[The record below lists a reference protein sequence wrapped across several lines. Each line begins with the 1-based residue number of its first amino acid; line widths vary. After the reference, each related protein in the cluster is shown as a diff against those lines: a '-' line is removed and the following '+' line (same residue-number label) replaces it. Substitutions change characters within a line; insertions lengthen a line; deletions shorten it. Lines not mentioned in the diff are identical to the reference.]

1 MMELMREVR
10 SNEKMD
16 TIYCSDF
23 QCGSIMLWLESSFRG
38 IYSARYRHVS
48 SQFGCIWKGFRI
60 CCCLYGGNADRRCKV
75 WANHAVCITSGGLT
89 QEYLFLDPEQGWY
102 IRNEWQW
109 GGFVITASAEA
120 PTLES
125 LGLTELQAS
134 IPDMK
139 LMPYDQACY
148 DSMCRDDRHPAIEPG
163 ENQYYLQIPSDDYL
177 RDYDTIS
184 TLLRQNESLE
194 QVQDF
199 YLFIDGRK
207 AEERYF
213 SRGSLSCYSAEQLDL
228 QQEAGLEDSY
238 TASEQQDGT
247 TRYAIR
253 CETIGDLVRAVSCLE
268 QCDAISKMQFFQMG
282 SAYMLGEIS
291 SYPGDVDNDQDITL
305 SDATA
310 ILTKYTE
317 TAVGGTYT
325 FPIEDSLQALAQF
338 NADYNGD
345 GIIDLEDATAVLT
358 KYCESAVKK

>member
-1 MMELMREVR
+1 M
-10 SNEKMD
+10 
-16 TIYCSDF
+16 
-23 QCGSIMLWLESSFRG
+23 
-38 IYSARYRHVS
+38 
-48 SQFGCIWKGFRI
+48 
-60 CCCLYGGNADRRCKV
+60 
-75 WANHAVCITSGGLT
+75 
-89 QEYLFLDPEQGWY
+89 
-102 IRNEWQW
+102 
-109 GGFVITASAEA
+109 
-120 PTLES
+120 
-125 LGLTELQAS
+125 
-134 IPDMK
+134 
-139 LMPYDQACY
+139 
-148 DSMCRDDRHPAIEPG
+148 
-163 ENQYYLQIPSDDYL
+163 
-177 RDYDTIS
+177 
-184 TLLRQNESLE
+184 
-194 QVQDF
+194 
-199 YLFIDGRK
+199 FIDGRK

-268 QCDAISKMQFFQMG
+268 QCDAISKMEFFQMG

-317 TAVGGTYT
+317 TAVGGTYA
-325 FPIEDSLQALAQF
+325 FPVEDSLQALAQF

>member
-1 MMELMREVR
+1 MKKWIQSIAAISSAAVLCCGWNPVSAESILP
-10 SNEKMD
+10 D
-16 TIYCSDF
+16 TATYRASLAASGKASGYAAVYMVATPTEDAKYG
-23 QCGSIMLWLESSFRG
+23 QTTL
-38 IYSARYRHVS
+38 SASPVVD
-48 SQFGCIWKGFRI
+48 G
-60 CCCLYGGNADRRCKV
+60 V
-75 WANHAVCITSGGLT
+75 LT

-102 IRNEWQW
+102 VRNEWQW

-139 LMPYDQACY
+139 LMPYDQARY

-177 RDYDTIS
+177 WDYDTIS

-268 QCDAISKMQFFQMG
+268 QCDAISKMEFFQMG

-317 TAVGGTYT
+317 TAVGGTYA
-325 FPIEDSLQALAQF
+325 FPVEDSLQALAQF

>member
-1 MMELMREVR
+1 M
-10 SNEKMD
+10 KKW
-16 TIYCSDF
+16 I
-23 QCGSIMLWLESSFRG
+23 QSI
-38 IYSARYRHVS
+38 AAVS
-48 SQFGCIWKGFRI
+48 SAAVL
-60 CCCLYGGNADRRCKV
+60 CCGWNPVSAESILPDTATYRASLAASGKASGYASVYMVATPTEDAKYGKMMLS
-75 WANHAVCITSGGLT
+75 TSPVVDGVLT
-89 QEYLFLDPEQGWY
+89 QEYLFLDPELDWY
-102 IRNEWQW
+102 IRNEWKW

-139 LMPYDQACY
+139 LMPYDQARY
-148 DSMCRDDRHPAIEPG
+148 DSMCKDDRHPAIEPG

-247 TRYAIR
+247 IRYAIR

-317 TAVGGTYT
+317 TAVGGTYA
-325 FPIEDSLQALAQF
+325 FPVEDSLQALAQF

>member
-1 MMELMREVR
+1 M
-10 SNEKMD
+10 KKW
-16 TIYCSDF
+16 I
-23 QCGSIMLWLESSFRG
+23 QSI
-38 IYSARYRHVS
+38 AAVS
-48 SQFGCIWKGFRI
+48 SAAVL
-60 CCCLYGGNADRRCKV
+60 CCGWNPVSAESILPDTATYRASLAASGKASGYASVYMVATPTEDAKYGKMMLS
-75 WANHAVCITSGGLT
+75 TSPVVDGVLT
-89 QEYLFLDPEQGWY
+89 QEYLFLDPELDWY
-102 IRNEWQW
+102 IRNEWKW

-139 LMPYDQACY
+139 LMPYDQARY
-148 DSMCRDDRHPAIEPG
+148 DSMCKDDRHPAIEPG

-247 TRYAIR
+247 IRYAIR

>member
-1 MMELMREVR
+1 MKKWIQSIAAISGAAVLCCGWNPVSAESILPDTATYRASLAASGKASGYASVYMVATPTEDAKHGKLML
-10 SNEKMD
+10 S
-16 TIYCSDF
+16 
-23 QCGSIMLWLESSFRG
+23 
-38 IYSARYRHVS
+38 
-48 SQFGCIWKGFRI
+48 
-60 CCCLYGGNADRRCKV
+60 
-75 WANHAVCITSGGLT
+75 TSPVVDGVLT
-89 QEYLFLDPEQGWY
+89 QEYLFLDPELDWY

-139 LMPYDQACY
+139 LIPYDQTCY
-148 DSMCRDDRHPAIEPG
+148 DSMCKDDRHPAIEPG

-184 TLLRQNESLE
+184 TLLRQNESPE

-268 QCDAISKMQFFQMG
+268 QCDAISKMEFFQMG

-317 TAVGGTYT
+317 TAVGGTYA
-325 FPIEDSLQALAQF
+325 FPVEDSLQALAQF

>member
-1 MMELMREVR
+1 M
-10 SNEKMD
+10 KKW
-16 TIYCSDF
+16 I
-23 QCGSIMLWLESSFRG
+23 QSI
-38 IYSARYRHVS
+38 AAVS
-48 SQFGCIWKGFRI
+48 SAAVL
-60 CCCLYGGNADRRCKV
+60 CCGWNPVSAESILPDTATYRASLAASGKASGYASVYMVATPTEDAKYGKMMLS
-75 WANHAVCITSGGLT
+75 TSPVVDGVLT
-89 QEYLFLDPEQGWY
+89 QEYLFLDPELDWY

-139 LMPYDQACY
+139 LIPYDQTCY
-148 DSMCRDDRHPAIEPG
+148 DSMCKDDRHPAIEPG

-177 RDYDTIS
+177 WDYDTIS

-268 QCDAISKMQFFQMG
+268 QCDAISKMEFFQMG

>member
-1 MMELMREVR
+1 MKKWIQSIAAISSAAVLCCGWNPVSAESILP
-10 SNEKMD
+10 D
-16 TIYCSDF
+16 TATYRASLAASGKASGYAAVYMVATPTEDAKYG
-23 QCGSIMLWLESSFRG
+23 QTTL
-38 IYSARYRHVS
+38 SASPVVD
-48 SQFGCIWKGFRI
+48 G
-60 CCCLYGGNADRRCKV
+60 V
-75 WANHAVCITSGGLT
+75 LT

-199 YLFIDGRK
+199 Y
-207 AEERYF
+207 
-213 SRGSLSCYSAEQLDL
+213 
-228 QQEAGLEDSY
+228 
-238 TASEQQDGT
+238 
-247 TRYAIR
+247 
-253 CETIGDLVRAVSCLE
+253 CL
-268 QCDAISKMQFFQMG
+268 
-282 SAYMLGEIS
+282 
-291 SYPGDVDNDQDITL
+291 
-305 SDATA
+305 
-310 ILTKYTE
+310 
-317 TAVGGTYT
+317 
-325 FPIEDSLQALAQF
+325 
-338 NADYNGD
+338 
-345 GIIDLEDATAVLT
+345 
-358 KYCESAVKK
+358 

>member
-1 MMELMREVR
+1 M
-10 SNEKMD
+10 KKW
-16 TIYCSDF
+16 I
-23 QCGSIMLWLESSFRG
+23 QSI
-38 IYSARYRHVS
+38 AAVS
-48 SQFGCIWKGFRI
+48 SAAVL
-60 CCCLYGGNADRRCKV
+60 CCGWNPVSAESILPDTATYRASLAASGKASGYAAVYMVSTPTEDAKYGQTTLSASPVVDGV
-75 WANHAVCITSGGLT
+75 LT

-102 IRNEWQW
+102 IRNEWKW

-148 DSMCRDDRHPAIEPG
+148 DSMCRDARHPAIEPG

-247 TRYAIR
+247 IRYAIR

-291 SYPGDVDNDQDITL
+291 SYPGDVDNDRDITL

-317 TAVGGTYT
+317 TAVGGTYA
-325 FPIEDSLQALAQF
+325 FPVEDSLQALAQF